1 MTPSEVKLGNV
12 THPVSDVA
20 AAATFYRDGLGIST
34 KFIDGDR
41 YAALDVGG
49 TTLALA
55 APVEDLT
62 ARVAASFKVPDVTAA
77 LRAVERAGGTVVR
90 QAERGPHEVRAV
102 AADPWN
108 NIFVIYGPR

>member
-1 MTPSEVKLGNV
+1 MSTAEVKLGNV
-12 THPVSDVA
+12 THPVADVT
-20 AAATFYRDGLGIST
+20 AAATFYSDSLGITT

-41 YAALDVGG
+41 YAALDAGG

-62 ARVAASFKVPDVTAA
+62 ECVCASFKVADVGTA
-77 LRAVERAGGTVVR
+77 LESIRRAGGRIVHPR
-90 QAERGPHEVRAV
+90 QQGPHEVRAV

-108 NIFVIYGPR
+108 NLFIVYGPR